1 MKPTLLLAAAAMALP
16 LPAQETL
23 DLPSAVQRALTAH
36 PSLTAAAA
44 RIQAAEARGA
54 QARAGYLPRV
64 QYREGFQRGNNP
76 VYVFGALLTQR
87 QFSEA
92 NFAINSLNRPDA
104 LNNFQ
109 SQVSAEQTVY
119 DFGATRRGIRAAEL
133 GKQLSQEERRGLE
146 LQVLAGV
153 SRAYHG
159 VTLAAEALNV
169 AEEAKRS
176 AEADLKRAESVR
188 DAGLATE
195 ADVLSVRV
203 HLASVE
209 EQRIR
214 RQYDLDVARAALN
227 EALGLPL
234 DTAHTLTTPLTAALA
249 PAADAALETRARSER
264 PEVRGARLSGELA
277 DAQAALARA
286 QLLPRIVTRG
296 VFEANR
302 QTFVTRGGANWMFM
316 AGLEWNLFDGNRA
329 RAQSAEARHM
339 AESAR
344 AQQRQMENAVALEV
358 RKARADAQA
367 AAERIAVADAA
378 VTQAE
383 ESLRILRNRYSA
395 GLATVTDLL
404 RAQTALLDTKTR
416 KLAAVYDQRMA
427 AINVERAAGTLNGA
441 SNVLQ

>member
-1 MKPTLLLAAAAMALP
+1 MKPTQLLAVAALAVPVL
-16 LPAQETL
+16 AQEPL
-23 DLPSAVQRALTAH
+23 DLPGAVQRALTAH

-44 RIQAAEARGA
+44 RIEAAEARRE
-54 QARAGYLPRV
+54 QARSGFLPRV
-64 QYREGFQRGNNP
+64 QYRESFQRGNNP

-87 QFSEA
+87 QFGES
-92 NFAINSLNRPDA
+92 NFAIDALNRPDA

-109 SQVSAEQTVY
+109 SQLSAEQTLY
-119 DFGATRRGIRAAEL
+119 DFGATRRGMRAAAL
-133 GKQLSQEERRGLE
+133 GKQLSEQDRRGLE

-153 SRAYHG
+153 ARAYHG
-159 VTLAAEALNV
+159 VTLAAEALKV
-169 AEEAKRS
+169 AEEAKKS

-188 DAGLATE
+188 DAGMATE
-195 ADVLSVRV
+195 ADVLSVKV

-234 DTAHTLTTPLTAALA
+234 DTQHALVTPLA
-249 PAADAALETRARSER
+249 PALPALEAAHEKRAREER
-264 PEVRGARLSGELA
+264 PEVLGARLQGDLA
-277 DAQAALARA
+277 GAQEALARA

-296 VFEANR
+296 IVEANR

-316 AGLEWNLFDGNRA
+316 TSLEWNLFDGNRA
-329 RAQSAEARHM
+329 RAQAAEARHM
-339 AESAR
+339 AASAR
-344 AQQRQMENAVALEV
+344 AQQQQMENAVALEV
-358 RKARADAQA
+358 RKARADVQSAT
-367 AAERIAVADAA
+367 ERIAVSEAA

-395 GLATVTDLL
+395 GLATMTDLL
-404 RAQTALLDTKTR
+404 RAETALLETKTR
-416 KLAAVYDQRMA
+416 KLAAVYDQRMSA
-427 AINVERAAGTLNGA
+427 VALERAAGTLNGA